1 MSIPQESPSD
11 WIAGFG
17 EMLRASREGAGFTR
31 SKLARLLD
39 VPEQN
44 VKNWETGRVLPSL
57 PMYLRLQH
65 VLPDLRMPPYRSG
78 KRKGA
83 PRLAAPQ
90 QAPLVAIA
98 RQPA

>member
-1 MSIPQESPSD
+1 MSIPQESAPND

-17 EMLRASREGAGFTR
+17 AMLRATREAAGLTR
-31 SKLARLLD
+31 SKLARLID

-57 PMYLRLQH
+57 PMYWRLQH

-78 KRKGA
+78 KSKRV
-83 PRLAAPQ
+83 PRMASPT
-90 QAPLVAIA
+90 QAPLVAVSS
-98 RQPA
+98 